1 MAVVLGISPSHDA
14 SACLFDGGQLVAAIS
29 EERLSRIKGDG
40 FKFPQLAI
48 DAVLKMAGMTR
59 RDVDH
64 IAMIYGWLP
73 ERYVRRPLLRKEL
86 ERRVS
91 RALQWL
97 LGRESRSHTHLE
109 QILRHIRDLAPH
121 TRFDDYFRR
130 GLFLAGE
137 GFRPDAQPHFIDH
150 HLTHAVTAA
159 FYSGFPEA
167 AVLTMD
173 GQGDLNVH
181 HTSSVFHSGELRR
194 LHFSDTPGASPGLFY
209 GAITQLLGFQ
219 ELRHEGKVLGL
230 AASGNPMPLAA
241 AFRRAIHLTPDSRR
255 LDCDFAG
262 LPFPQPRRKEFLAS
276 QINGHRREDVAA
288 AAQVVFEDAIVDLTR
303 NFLRESGMRRLAVNG
318 GVFANVKLNQ
328 RLAALPEVD
337 GLFVF
342 PGMSDTGNSIGAAL
356 AVLDRIEP
364 GFVRRGSHRLQDLYW
379 GPASTEAEI
388 RAALDG
394 RGLAYERLDEE
405 ALVERAAAAVHAGR
419 VIGWFQGRMEFGP
432 RALGNRSIVARA
444 TDAGINA
451 SLNRRLERT
460 EFMPFAPSALDEYA
474 EDLFENVPKGR
485 HAAEFMTL
493 CFDVKREWRDRVP
506 AVVHVDG
513 SARPQLVRKNRNPLY
528 WSLIESYR
536 RRSGIPLLLNTSFNV
551 HEEPIV
557 CGPREA
563 AAALAGDR
571 IDALAIGPFWVDRA
585 G

>member
-14 SACLFDGGQLVAAIS
+14 SACVFHGETLLAAIS

-48 DAVLKMAGMTR
+48 DAVLNMAGMTR

-64 IAMIYGWLP
+64 VAMIYAWLP
-73 ERYVRRPLLRKEL
+73 ERYVRRPLWRKEI
-86 ERRVS
+86 ERRIS
-91 RALQWL
+91 RSLQRWL
-97 LGRESRSHTHLE
+97 LRRESRSHTHLE
-109 QILRHIRDLAPH
+109 QILRHIRDRAPH

-130 GLFLAGE
+130 DLFLAGE

-159 FYSGFPEA
+159 FYSGYPES
-167 AVLTMD
+167 AVVTMD

-181 HTSSVFHSGELRR
+181 HTSNVFRSGELRR

-230 AASGNPMPLAA
+230 AAAGSPALLADA
-241 AFRRAIHLTPDSRR
+241 LRKAMRLTPDGRR
-255 LDCDFAG
+255 LDCEFVS

-288 AAQVVFEDAIVDLTR
+288 AAQIVFEDAIVTLTR
-303 NFLRESGMRRLAVNG
+303 NFLHESGMRRLALNG

-342 PGMSDTGNSIGAAL
+342 PGMSDTGNSVGAAL

-364 GFVRRGSHRLQDLYW
+364 GFLKRGSHPLRDLYL

-388 RAALDG
+388 RAALDD
-394 RGLAYERLDEE
+394 RGLVYERLDE
-405 ALVERAAAAVHAGR
+405 AVLVERAAAAVHAGR

-451 SLNRRLERT
+451 SLNKRLERT

-474 EDLFENVPKGR
+474 DDLFEDVPKSR
-485 HAAEFMTL
+485 HAAEFMT
-493 CFDVKREWRDRVP
+493 
-506 AVVHVDG
+506 
-513 SARPQLVRKNRNPLY
+513 
-528 WSLIESYR
+528 
-536 RRSGIPLLLNTSFNV
+536 
-551 HEEPIV
+551 V
-557 CGPREA
+557 C
-563 AAALAGDR
+563 
-571 IDALAIGPFWVDRA
+571 
-585 G
+585 